1 MKKTI
6 QNISTSPTY
15 LIVVYF
21 FVTAIIGGFNYY
33 SPVPVQDYW
42 DQSILFFHDINN
54 GNYSAWFDF
63 HNEHRIAIVRVFY
76 FIIHF
81 FFPDHEYFL
90 TLLNYL
96 FFMTL
101 YLFLYCVGKIN
112 NKIFSGNHPDLKK
125 LYFVI
130 FFSMAFFW
138 SQRLNYFFEVQS
150 QVILS
155 FLLPLVGFYYLNK
168 YYKSKLLANFILC
181 IFFGIISSYTIIS
194 GVIVL
199 PIMMFFV
206 ILMEKGL
213 TKNLLILLFFSI
225 LSSLVYF
232 SGYDNQNHS
241 SILNNLYIYD
251 LSIIDFYLSV
261 IGSPIS
267 FLFGKSY
274 FAQLVA
280 KFFGLFVLVVFIRKI
295 FVIFKTNTLTE
306 INFTIFLFSIYL
318 FSTLFLTS
326 LGRVDFGLQEA
337 YSSRY
342 TTCSLL
348 LYCSLLSFFSED
360 ICSIYKKKKKIISV
374 IVYIVIL
381 LMAIYQTTAFKRF
394 DEKFNKRN
402 IAILALHLKID
413 DAEYLEKLY
422 PDTERLKDIYEK
434 ARIDNISISRKF
446 NKLIKTNIF
455 NEDYQ
460 LLNLEINSSKF
471 FSVDDKYFRFTT
483 KVFADNGFY
492 NILDESKNIIGY
504 GFVSENKKF
513 MGYINNNKFDKD
525 VFIGKIEY

>member
-168 YYKSKLLANFILC
+168 YYKSKLLSNFILC

-199 PIMMFFV
+199 PIMTFFV

-225 LSSLVYF
+225 LSSNR
-232 SGYDNQNHS
+232 SM
-241 SILNNLYIYD
+241 ILNG
-251 LSIIDFYLSV
+251 FCSV
-261 IGSPIS
+261 
-267 FLFGKSY
+267 
-274 FAQLVA
+274 QN
-280 KFFGLFVLVVFIRKI
+280 KI
-295 FVIFKTNTLTE
+295 
-306 INFTIFLFSIYL
+306 
-318 FSTLFLTS
+318 
-326 LGRVDFGLQEA
+326 
-337 YSSRY
+337 
-342 TTCSLL
+342 
-348 LYCSLLSFFSED
+348 
-360 ICSIYKKKKKIISV
+360 
-374 IVYIVIL
+374 
-381 LMAIYQTTAFKRF
+381 
-394 DEKFNKRN
+394 
-402 IAILALHLKID
+402 
-413 DAEYLEKLY
+413 
-422 PDTERLKDIYEK
+422 
-434 ARIDNISISRKF
+434 
-446 NKLIKTNIF
+446 
-455 NEDYQ
+455 
-460 LLNLEINSSKF
+460 
-471 FSVDDKYFRFTT
+471 
-483 KVFADNGFY
+483 
-492 NILDESKNIIGY
+492 
-504 GFVSENKKF
+504 
-513 MGYINNNKFDKD
+513 
-525 VFIGKIEY
+525 